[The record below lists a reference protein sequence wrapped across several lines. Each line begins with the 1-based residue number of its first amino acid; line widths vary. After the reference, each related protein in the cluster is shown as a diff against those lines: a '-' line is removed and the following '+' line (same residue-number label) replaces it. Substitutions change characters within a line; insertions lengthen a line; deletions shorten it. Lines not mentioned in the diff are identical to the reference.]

1 MSIINFSFTKFN
13 AERNSDKLEIFES
26 STDIKIS
33 SITKEK
39 YGSDEMLKFL
49 FTFNVKY
56 SNMGSVAVEG
66 SVIASDSN
74 EKMDALLE
82 KWKKSKAISELIND
96 DIANKVVNTI
106 LYECNIKCL
115 ELAHSLRLPSH
126 INMPLIKKSS

>member
-39 YGSDEMLKFL
+39 YSSDEMLKFL
-49 FTFNVKY
+49 FMFNVKY
-56 SNMGSVAVEG
+56 SNIGSVAVEG

>member
-1 MSIINFSFTKFN
+1 MSIVNFSFTKFN

-39 YGSDEMLKFL
+39 YSSDEMLKFL
-49 FTFNVKY
+49 FMFNVKY
-56 SNMGSVAVEG
+56 SNFGSVAVEG
-66 SVIASDSN
+66 SVIACDSN

-96 DIANKVVNTI
+96 DIANKVVNPI
-106 LYECNIKCL
+106 LYECNIKWL